1 MQRRTVLITGAT
13 GFIGSHLAGRLA
25 ADGADLRLL
34 LRPSSSMRYLR
45 DVPHHRRLGDLATGK
60 GIDAA
65 LDGVDAVYH
74 LAAVLRA
81 TRREAY
87 LRGNV
92 EGTRNLVAAIA
103 RKASPPRTVIV
114 SSLAA
119 WGPSPDG
126 HPLTEADP
134 PQPRGNYGD
143 SKLLSE
149 KAARDVGRGVPLV
162 ILRPPAVYGPRE
174 GDFLAACRAIERGIL
189 PHVGH
194 ARRTMSLIY
203 SDDLVQGM
211 IDAMDRAPVGGAYFV
226 THPEILTWSDIL
238 AGIAGAMGR
247 TGRRI
252 TFPETVIPVIAA
264 VGEALSRIRGKET
277 LINRERSREWRHRHW
292 VCDPARARTEW
303 GLQTP
308 TPFAEGIKRTIAWYR
323 EEGLI
328 RGHN

>member
-1 MQRRTVLITGAT
+1 
-13 GFIGSHLAGRLA
+13 
-25 ADGADLRLL
+25 
-34 LRPSSSMRYLR
+34 MRYLR
-45 DVPHHRRLGDLATGK
+45 GIRHHPHVGDLATGD

-65 LDGVDAVYH
+65 LEGVDAVYH

-81 TRREAY
+81 TRREEY
-87 LRGNV
+87 LKGNV
-92 EGTRNLVAAIA
+92 EGTRNLVAAVA
-103 RKASPPRTVIV
+103 RKDPPPRTVIV

-126 HPLTEADP
+126 HALVETDP
-134 PQPRGNYGD
+134 PRPQGNYGE

-149 KAARDVGRGVPLV
+149 RAALDAGRDVPLV

-203 SDDLVQGM
+203 SDDLVQGI

-238 AGIAGAMGR
+238 AGIAQAMGR

-252 TFPETVIPVIAA
+252 TFPEVVIPVIAA
-264 VGEALSRIRGKET
+264 VGETLSRIRGKET

-308 TPFAEGIKRTIAWYR
+308 TAFTEGIKRTVDWYR

-328 RGHN
+328 QAN